1 LAQNKQNIVICG
13 NYGASNLGDEAILDG
28 ILALVK
34 KATPANITVMSHNP
48 EETAQAHQ
56 TNFADENQLKT
67 VHLLPAGFRS
77 FWRALT
83 KKGLLETLRAIKNCD
98 IFILGGGGLFT
109 DERPLAIL
117 IWSIQAAAARFFNK
131 PIFCLG
137 QSVGPLMTFFGRHMT
152 KVVFKKAKV
161 ITVRDASS
169 AIVLQKLGIHN
180 AHVLTDPAFFLDVE
194 FEGPDASGLTQTTSM
209 SLSAKRENYVVL
221 SVRPWSSHDESKL
234 KKLAKFI
241 DWLYQK
247 KGLRTVL
254 VPFQFVLDNDVKPLE
269 EIYNSV
275 LNKNAVEIFEFTSD
289 YREVLKLM
297 AKAKAVVG
305 MRLHSL
311 IFATLT
317 ETPFLALAYSQK
329 VVSFVHSLQKE
340 EYLLKWSHFEA
351 EDLQDNFEKLL
362 DNYELIQKNLAYKKP
377 IFKNL
382 AEQNSRYLSEILKNL

>member
-1 LAQNKQNIVICG
+1 M
-13 NYGASNLGDEAILDG
+13 DG

-48 EETAQAHQ
+48 EETAQAHG
-56 TNFADENQLKT
+56 TNA

-83 KKGLLETLRAIKNCD
+83 QKGLLETISAIKNCD

-152 KVVFKKAKV
+152 KNVFKKAKI

-169 AIVLQKLGIHN
+169 AMVLQKLDLHD
-180 AHVLTDPAFFLDVE
+180 AHVLADPVFFLDAE
-194 FEGPDASGLTQTTSM
+194 LEGPDASGLTQATSM

-289 YREVLKLM
+289 YHEVLKLM

-329 VVSFVHSLQKE
+329 VVSFVHSLQE
-340 EYLLKWSHFEA
+340 EDYLLNWSHFED
-351 EDLQDNFEKLL
+351 EDLQKNFQKLL
-362 DNYELIQKNLAYKKP
+362 DNYELIQKDLAYKKP

-382 AEQNSRYLSEILKNL
+382 AEQNSRYITEILKNL

>member
-1 LAQNKQNIVICG
+1 M
-13 NYGASNLGDEAILDG
+13 DG

-48 EETAQAHQ
+48 EETAQAHR
-56 TNFADENQLKT
+56 TSWEPPENGSQPQT

-98 IFILGGGGLFT
+98 VFILGGGGLFT

-137 QSVGPLMTFFGRHMT
+137 QSVGPLMTFFGRHIT
-152 KVVFKKAKV
+152 KSIFKKAKI
-161 ITVRDASS
+161 ITVRDVSS
-169 AIVLQKLGIHN
+169 AMILQKLDLHD
-180 AHVLTDPAFFLDVE
+180 AHVLVDPVFFLDEELEV
-194 FEGPDASGLTQTTSM
+194 PDASGLTQTTSV
-209 SLSAKRENYVVL
+209 SLSAKREDYVVL

-234 KKLAKFI
+234 KNLAQFV

-254 VPFQFVLDNDVKPLE
+254 VPFQIIADSDAKPLE

-275 LNKNAVEIFEFTSD
+275 LNKNAAEIFEFTAD

-329 VVSFVHSLQKE
+329 VVSFVHSLQE
-340 EYLLKWSHFEA
+340 EDYLLNWSHFEN
-351 EDLQDNFEKLL
+351 EDLQKNFQKLL

-382 AEQNSRYLSEILKNL
+382 AEKNSEYLKDLLG